1 MLPKK
6 RWLILLFALLL
17 TVIQLPIVVTAE
29 QPAAC
34 FEYTIAADEY
44 GGYYTALLD
53 STGSTPALIN
63 ENYYYGYTPGELIT
77 QVVMVDSYRIFYVSN
92 TENPVYNEVIIFTD
106 DVTFAISELGAASAR
121 RLYADS
127 RCAGASTIFVDG
139 RLNYRDLA
147 ARAAVYQTRDGYEVW
162 RIDDETGE
170 GTLAFTVTV
179 DEIFDAFISFN
190 PDNPVNK
197 VIRTSDDGVASFIA
211 LSSYECQLN
220 YTSLDGFI
228 RSTVI
233 PCLSDFASDFNAL
246 AEEALVELG
255 G

>member
-6 RWLILLFALLL
+6 RWLILLF
-17 TVIQLPIVVTAE
+17 TVLIIAIQLPIVVTAQ

-44 GGYYTALLD
+44 GGYYTSLLD
-53 STGSTPALIN
+53 SSGSTPVLIN
-63 ENYYYGYTPGELIT
+63 ENYYYGYMAGELIT
-77 QVVMVDSYRIFYVSN
+77 QVVMVDSYRIFYISN

-106 DVTFAISELGAASAR
+106 DTTFAISEIGEASAR

-127 RCAGASTIFVDG
+127 RCAGAGTIFIDG

-147 ARAAVYQTRDGYEVW
+147 ARAAVYQTSEGYSVW

-179 DEIFDAFISFN
+179 DEIFNAFLSFN
-190 PDNPVNK
+190 PDDPANK
-197 VIRTSDDGVASFIA
+197 VIKISDDGVASFIA
-211 LSSYECQLN
+211 LTSYECQLN

-233 PCLSDFASDFNAL
+233 PCLSDFASVFNAL